1 MTKPSKEVE
10 KIEQLLADPWAV
22 DIEELWQQ
30 AAHNPDPD
38 KDLRKRITS
47 TSRRYFNA
55 MRNNDGKHE
64 PVKNAENYL
73 FVTMQ
78 NLFGIWWNKQ
88 AMRQHHANHPD
99 DRATEE
105 NPSWQ

>member
-1 MTKPSKEVE
+1 M
-10 KIEQLLADPWAV
+10 AGPWAV
-22 DIEELWQQ
+22 DIEKLWQQ

-78 NLFGIWWNKQ
+78 NLYGIWWNKQ

>member
-1 MTKPSKEVE
+1 MTKPSQEVE
-10 KIEQLLADPWAV
+10 KIEQLVADPWAV
-22 DIEELWQQ
+22 DIEKLWQQ

-78 NLFGIWWNKQ
+78 NLYGIWWNKQ

>member
-1 MTKPSKEVE
+1 MTKPSQEVKE
-10 KIEQLLADPWAV
+10 IEQLLADPWAV
-22 DIEELWQQ
+22 DIERIWQQ
-30 AAHNPDPD
+30 AAHNPD

-73 FVTMQ
+73 YGTMQ
-78 NLFGIWWNKQ
+78 NLFGVWWNKQ
-88 AMRQHHANHPD
+88 ANEKY
-99 DRATEE
+99 RATPPD
-105 NPSWQ
+105 NF

>member
-1 MTKPSKEVE
+1 MTKSSQEVE

-22 DIEELWQQ
+22 DIEKLWQQ

-55 MRNNDGKHE
+55 LRSNEKHK

-73 FVTMQ
+73 YGTMQ
-78 NLFGIWWNKQ
+78 NLFGVWWNEQ
-88 AMRQHHANHPD
+88 ANEKYRATHPD
-99 DRATEE
+99 
-105 NPSWQ
+105 NF

>member
-30 AAHNPDPD
+30 AAHNPD

-73 FVTMQ
+73 YGTMQ
-78 NLFGIWWNKQ
+78 NLFGVWWNKQ
-88 AMRQHHANHPD
+88 ANEKYRAAHPD
-99 DRATEE
+99 
-105 NPSWQ
+105 NF

>member
-1 MTKPSKEVE
+1 MTKPSKEVK

-22 DIEELWQQ
+22 DIEKLWQQ

-55 MRNNDGKHE
+55 LRSNEKHI
-64 PVKNAENYL
+64 KNVENYL
-73 FVTMQ
+73 YGTMQ

-88 AMRQHHANHPD
+88 AAREYAAKHPEEEKPANND
-99 DRATEE
+99 
-105 NPSWQ
+105 NSGLYY

>member
-1 MTKPSKEVE
+1 M
-10 KIEQLLADPWAV
+10 ADPWAV
-22 DIEELWQQ
+22 DIEKLWQQ

>member
-10 KIEQLLADPWAV
+10 EIEQLLADPWAV

-30 AAHNPDPD
+30 AAHNPD

-73 FVTMQ
+73 YGTMQ
-78 NLFGIWWNKQ
+78 NLFGVWWNKK
-88 AMRQHHANHPD
+88 ANEKYRATHPD
-99 DRATEE
+99 
-105 NPSWQ
+105 NF

>member
-1 MTKPSKEVE
+1 MTKPSKEVK

-22 DIEELWQQ
+22 DIEKLWQQ

-38 KDLRKRITS
+38 KDLQKRITS

-73 FVTMQ
+73 FVTMKNMFEYWYNDVNAQ
-78 NLFGIWWNKQ
+78 
-88 AMRQHHANHPD
+88 RAN
-99 DRATEE
+99 
-105 NPSWQ
+105 Q

>member
-1 MTKPSKEVE
+1 MTKPSKEVK

-22 DIEELWQQ
+22 DIEKLWQQ
-30 AAHNPDPD
+30 AAHNPD

>member
-30 AAHNPDPD
+30 AAHNPD

-73 FVTMQ
+73 YGTMQ
-78 NLFGIWWNKQ
+78 NLFSVWWNKQ
-88 AMRQHHANHPD
+88 ANEKNRATHPD
-99 DRATEE
+99 
-105 NPSWQ
+105 NF